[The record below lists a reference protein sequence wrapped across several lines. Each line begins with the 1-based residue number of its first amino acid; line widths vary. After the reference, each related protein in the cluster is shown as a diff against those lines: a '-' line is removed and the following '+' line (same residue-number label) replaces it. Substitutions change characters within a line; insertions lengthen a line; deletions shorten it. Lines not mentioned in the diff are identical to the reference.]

1 MDKEDQ
7 GLNKTIT
14 KFTYHK
20 VNYEIDLVPQEPKYT
35 YRVFEV
41 NMPVGVEQKDYKY
54 ITDFY
59 YKFIIQFRTRSTSKL
74 ELRAKAKKKLGYETN
89 KNK

>member
-1 MDKEDQ
+1 MDKQDQ

-20 VNYEIDLVPQEPKYT
+20 VNYEIDLVPQEAKYT
-35 YRVFEV
+35 YRIFEV
-41 NMPVGVEQKDYKY
+41 NMLKPVGVEQED
-54 ITDFY
+54 
-59 YKFIIQFRTRSTSKL
+59 YKFITQFRTRSTSKL

>member
-41 NMPVGVEQKDYKY
+41 IKPVGEELKETF
-54 ITDFY
+54 IT
-59 YKFIIQFRTRSTSKL
+59 QFRTMKKCTATEIRNK
-74 ELRAKAKKKLGYETN
+74 AKAKV
-89 KNK
+89 

>member
-1 MDKEDQ
+1 MDKQDQ

-35 YRVFEV
+35 YRIFEV
-41 NMPVGVEQKDYKY
+41 NMLKPVGVEQED
-54 ITDFY
+54 
-59 YKFIIQFRTRSTSKL
+59 YKFITQFRTNSTSKL

>member
-1 MDKEDQ
+1 MDKQDN

-20 VNYEIDLVPQEPKYT
+20 VNYEIDLVPQEAKYT

-41 NMPVGVEQKDYKY
+41 IKPVGEELKETF
-54 ITDFY
+54 IT
-59 YKFIIQFRTRSTSKL
+59 QFRTNSTSKL

>member
-41 NMPVGVEQKDYKY
+41 IKPVA
-54 ITDFY
+54 
-59 YKFIIQFRTRSTSKL
+59 RNSKKHL
-74 ELRAKAKKKLGYETN
+74 
-89 KNK
+89 

>member
-1 MDKEDQ
+1 MDKQDN
-7 GLNKTIT
+7 GLNILKT
-14 KFTYHK
+14 KFTKDNKY
-20 VNYEIDLVPQEPKYT
+20 YEIDLVPQEPKYT

-59 YKFIIQFRTRSTSKL
+59 YKFLTQFRTRSTSKL
-74 ELRAKAKKKLGYETN
+74 ELRAKAKKKLRYETN